1 MSAPSKRKT
10 DSNRQATGKSKPGK
24 SRLPLILVGGG
35 VILLLLASIFIYNSN
50 KPQKSEAPLEVNGA
64 PALKLDKE
72 RIDFGDVKVNTP
84 VTATFELANVGDQPL
99 RFSEVPK
106 VEVVEGC

>member
-1 MSAPSKRKT
+1 MSASSKKKT
-10 DSNRQATGKSKPGK
+10 DSNRKGRGKSKPGK
-24 SRLPLILVGGG
+24 SSLPLILVGGG
-35 VILLLLASIFIYNSN
+35 AILLLLAAIFIYNSN
-50 KPQKSEAPLEVNGA
+50 KPQKSEVPLEVSGA
-64 PALKLDKE
+64 PALKLDQE
-72 RIDFGDVKVNTP
+72 RIDFGDVKVDTP

>member
-1 MSAPSKRKT
+1 VSAPSKGKT
-10 DSNRQATGKSKPGK
+10 DSNRKATGKNKLGK
-24 SRLPLILVGGG
+24 SRLPLILVGSG
-35 VILLLLASIFIYNSN
+35 VVLLLLAAIFIYNSN
-50 KPQKSEAPLEVNGA
+50 KPQKSGVPLEVSGA